1 MLAQYTDAECRPV
14 ALTARASDSKSEGW
28 GFKSLLACHVPLG
41 VHSKQAMNLVR
52 FMVTGFLLAW
62 DNMEFSIKEKFESAK
77 QFLRE
82 VKTEL
87 KKVTWPSRKDTLSG
101 TLVVL
106 VAVFIIAIFLGIVD
120 SLLSNAIKELLKKAA
135 S

>member
-1 MLAQYTDAECRPV
+1 
-14 ALTARASDSKSEGW
+14 
-28 GFKSLLACHVPLG
+28 
-41 VHSKQAMNLVR
+41 
-52 FMVTGFLLAW
+52 
-62 DNMEFSIKEKFESAK
+62 MEFSIKEKFELAK

-87 KKVTWPSRKDTLSG
+87 RMVTWPSRKDTLSG

-120 SLLSNAIKELLKKAA
+120 SGLSTLIKALLKRAA

>member
-1 MLAQYTDAECRPV
+1 
-14 ALTARASDSKSEGW
+14 
-28 GFKSLLACHVPLG
+28 
-41 VHSKQAMNLVR
+41 
-52 FMVTGFLLAW
+52 
-62 DNMEFSIKEKFESAK
+62 MEFSIKEKSEAAK

-120 SLLSNAIKELLKKAA
+120 SALSNLVKALLKSAA

>member
-1 MLAQYTDAECRPV
+1 
-14 ALTARASDSKSEGW
+14 
-28 GFKSLLACHVPLG
+28 
-41 VHSKQAMNLVR
+41 
-52 FMVTGFLLAW
+52 
-62 DNMEFSIKEKFESAK
+62 MEFSIKEKFEAAK

-87 KKVTWPSRKDTLSG
+87 KKVTWPARKDTLSG

-120 SLLSNAIKELLKKAA
+120 AGLSNLIKQLLKRAV

>member
-1 MLAQYTDAECRPV
+1 
-14 ALTARASDSKSEGW
+14 
-28 GFKSLLACHVPLG
+28 
-41 VHSKQAMNLVR
+41 MNLTW
-52 FMVTGFLLAW
+52 FMAAMLLKEYSR
-62 DNMEFSIKEKFESAK
+62 MEFSIKEKFEAAK

-120 SLLSNAIKELLKKAA
+120 SGLSNLIKQLLKRAV

>member
-1 MLAQYTDAECRPV
+1 
-14 ALTARASDSKSEGW
+14 
-28 GFKSLLACHVPLG
+28 
-41 VHSKQAMNLVR
+41 
-52 FMVTGFLLAW
+52 
-62 DNMEFSIKEKFESAK
+62 MEFSIKEKFEAAK

-87 KKVTWPSRKDTLSG
+87 KKVTWPSRKDALSG

-120 SLLSNAIKELLKKAA
+120 FWLSKLIKMLLERATV
-135 S
+135 

>member
-1 MLAQYTDAECRPV
+1 
-14 ALTARASDSKSEGW
+14 
-28 GFKSLLACHVPLG
+28 
-41 VHSKQAMNLVR
+41 
-52 FMVTGFLLAW
+52 
-62 DNMEFSIKEKFESAK
+62 MEFSIKEKFEGAK

-87 KKVTWPSRKDTLSG
+87 KKVTWPSRNDTLSA

-120 SLLSNAIKELLKKAA
+120 SGLSNLIKELLKRAT

>member
-1 MLAQYTDAECRPV
+1 MQGA
-14 ALTARASDSKSEGW
+14 W
-28 GFKSLLACHVPLG
+28 
-41 VHSKQAMNLVR
+41 QAIPI
-52 FMVTGFLLAW
+52 GGA
-62 DNMEFSIKEKFESAK
+62 MEFPIKEKFEAAI

-82 VKTEL
+82 VRTEL

-120 SLLSNAIKELLKKAA
+120 SGLSNLIKQLLKRAV

>member
-1 MLAQYTDAECRPV
+1 
-14 ALTARASDSKSEGW
+14 
-28 GFKSLLACHVPLG
+28 
-41 VHSKQAMNLVR
+41 
-52 FMVTGFLLAW
+52 
-62 DNMEFSIKEKFESAK
+62 MEFSVKEKFETAK

-120 SLLSNAIKELLKKAA
+120 AGLSSLIKELLKKAV

>member
-1 MLAQYTDAECRPV
+1 
-14 ALTARASDSKSEGW
+14 
-28 GFKSLLACHVPLG
+28 
-41 VHSKQAMNLVR
+41 
-52 FMVTGFLLAW
+52 
-62 DNMEFSIKEKFESAK
+62 MEFSMKDKFETAV

-101 TLVVL
+101 TIVVL
-106 VAVFIIAIFLGIVD
+106 VAVFIIAIFLWIIDTG
-120 SLLSNAIKELLKKAA
+120 LSGLVKQLLKTAV

>member
-1 MLAQYTDAECRPV
+1 
-14 ALTARASDSKSEGW
+14 
-28 GFKSLLACHVPLG
+28 
-41 VHSKQAMNLVR
+41 MNPTW
-52 FMVTGFLLAW
+52 FMAAIPNGGA
-62 DNMEFSIKEKFESAK
+62 MEFSILSKFEGAK

-101 TLVVL
+101 TAVVL
-106 VAVFIIAIFLGIVD
+106 VAVFIIALFLGIVD
-120 SLLSNAIKELLKKAA
+120 SGLSNLIKELLKRAT

>member
-1 MLAQYTDAECRPV
+1 
-14 ALTARASDSKSEGW
+14 
-28 GFKSLLACHVPLG
+28 
-41 VHSKQAMNLVR
+41 
-52 FMVTGFLLAW
+52 
-62 DNMEFSIKEKFESAK
+62 MEFSIKEKFEGTK

-82 VKTEL
+82 VKSEL

-120 SLLSNAIKELLKKAA
+120 SGLSNLIKELLKRAT

>member
-1 MLAQYTDAECRPV
+1 
-14 ALTARASDSKSEGW
+14 
-28 GFKSLLACHVPLG
+28 
-41 VHSKQAMNLVR
+41 
-52 FMVTGFLLAW
+52 
-62 DNMEFSIKEKFESAK
+62 MEFSIKGKIEAAK

-101 TLVVL
+101 TLVVI
-106 VAVFIIAIFLGIVD
+106 VAVFIIALFLGIVD
-120 SLLSNAIKELLKKAA
+120 YGLSNLIKQLLRKAV

>member
-1 MLAQYTDAECRPV
+1 LEIVGA
-14 ALTARASDSKSEGW
+14 
-28 GFKSLLACHVPLG
+28 
-41 VHSKQAMNLVR
+41 
-52 FMVTGFLLAW
+52 
-62 DNMEFSIKEKFESAK
+62 MEFSIKEKFEAAK

-106 VAVFIIAIFLGIVD
+106 VAVFIIAIFLGVVD
-120 SLLSNAIKELLKKAA
+120 SGLSNLIKELLKRAV

>member
-1 MLAQYTDAECRPV
+1 
-14 ALTARASDSKSEGW
+14 
-28 GFKSLLACHVPLG
+28 
-41 VHSKQAMNLVR
+41 
-52 FMVTGFLLAW
+52 
-62 DNMEFSIKEKFESAK
+62 MEFPIRSKFEGAK

-101 TLVVL
+101 TAVVL
-106 VAVFIIAIFLGIVD
+106 VAVFIIALFLGIVD
-120 SLLSNAIKELLKKAA
+120 SGLSNLVKELLKRAT

>member
-1 MLAQYTDAECRPV
+1 MNPTWFM
-14 ALTARASDSKSEGW
+14 ASV
-28 GFKSLLACHVPLG
+28 LLLEWN
-41 VHSKQAMNLVR
+41 K
-52 FMVTGFLLAW
+52 
-62 DNMEFSIKEKFESAK
+62 MEFSIKEKFESAK

-120 SLLSNAIKELLKKAA
+120 SGLSNLIKELLKKAA

>member
-1 MLAQYTDAECRPV
+1 
-14 ALTARASDSKSEGW
+14 
-28 GFKSLLACHVPLG
+28 
-41 VHSKQAMNLVR
+41 
-52 FMVTGFLLAW
+52 
-62 DNMEFSIKEKFESAK
+62 MEFSIKSKFESVK

-101 TLVVL
+101 TAVVL

-120 SLLSNAIKELLKKAA
+120 SGLSNLIKELLKRAT

>member
-1 MLAQYTDAECRPV
+1 MMGVQIPPGLPFFSSRNERDRVQRVEDAMP
-14 ALTARASDSKSEGW
+14 
-28 GFKSLLACHVPLG
+28 
-41 VHSKQAMNLVR
+41 
-52 FMVTGFLLAW
+52 
-62 DNMEFSIKEKFESAK
+62 FSIREKYEGAL

-87 KKVTWPSRKDTLSG
+87 KKVTWPSRKDTVAA
-101 TLVVL
+101 TAVVL

-120 SLLSNAIKELLKKAA
+120 SGLSALIRELLKKAV

>member
-1 MLAQYTDAECRPV
+1 M
-14 ALTARASDSKSEGW
+14 
-28 GFKSLLACHVPLG
+28 
-41 VHSKQAMNLVR
+41 M
-52 FMVTGFLLAW
+52 
-62 DNMEFSIKEKFESAK
+62 FSFREKFESAK

-101 TLVVL
+101 TAVVL
-106 VAVFIIAIFLGIVD
+106 VAVFIIAIFLGVVD
-120 SLLSNAIKELLKKAA
+120 SGLSNLIKELLKKAI

>member
-1 MLAQYTDAECRPV
+1 M
-14 ALTARASDSKSEGW
+14 K
-28 GFKSLLACHVPLG
+28 
-41 VHSKQAMNLVR
+41 
-52 FMVTGFLLAW
+52 
-62 DNMEFSIKEKFESAK
+62 FSIKEKFEIAK

-120 SLLSNAIKELLKKAA
+120 SGLSNIIKELLKRAI

>member
-1 MLAQYTDAECRPV
+1 
-14 ALTARASDSKSEGW
+14 
-28 GFKSLLACHVPLG
+28 
-41 VHSKQAMNLVR
+41 
-52 FMVTGFLLAW
+52 
-62 DNMEFSIKEKFESAK
+62 MEFPIRSKYEGAK

-101 TLVVL
+101 TAVVL
-106 VAVFIIAIFLGIVD
+106 VAVFIIALFLGIVD
-120 SLLSNAIKELLKKAA
+120 SGLSNLIKELLKRAA

>member
-1 MLAQYTDAECRPV
+1 MT
-14 ALTARASDSKSEGW
+14 
-28 GFKSLLACHVPLG
+28 
-41 VHSKQAMNLVR
+41 
-52 FMVTGFLLAW
+52 
-62 DNMEFSIKEKFESAK
+62 FSFREKFESAK

-101 TLVVL
+101 TAVVL
-106 VAVFIIAIFLGIVD
+106 VAVFIIALFLGIVD
-120 SLLSNAIKELLKKAA
+120 SGLSNVIKALLKRAV

>member
-1 MLAQYTDAECRPV
+1 V
-14 ALTARASDSKSEGW
+14 
-28 GFKSLLACHVPLG
+28 
-41 VHSKQAMNLVR
+41 NL
-52 FMVTGFLLAW
+52 TGFMAAVVLLEW
-62 DNMEFSIKEKFESAK
+62 NKMDFSIKEKFEATK

-120 SLLSNAIKELLKKAA
+120 SVLSNAIKELLKKAV

>member
-1 MLAQYTDAECRPV
+1 MTL
-14 ALTARASDSKSEGW
+14 
-28 GFKSLLACHVPLG
+28 
-41 VHSKQAMNLVR
+41 
-52 FMVTGFLLAW
+52 
-62 DNMEFSIKEKFESAK
+62 SIRSKFEGAK

-101 TLVVL
+101 TAVVL
-106 VAVFIIAIFLGIVD
+106 VAVFIIALFLGIVD
-120 SLLSNAIKELLKKAA
+120 SGLSNLIKELLKRAT